1 MRSKLFAVFAALVFV
16 FAFSAA
22 GSAQTLTTDI
32 VFLKVGYIPINPVEF
47 DDNLMDVNSLDS
59 TGWAIQGEYNLN
71 FDSVWIG
78 FALEYQRLNTEY
90 DIEGTT
96 EKFKHC
102 NQFIQPMV
110 SLKLAALGGLYVG
123 AGLSGKYLIATE
135 TIEDDSTGPVIEY
148 EWEKKID
155 LWANGIIGYY
165 MPIGEAVFLDL
176 EGRFGYNLTN
186 DQFTKY
192 EDVSGDIDVKS
203 SYDLAF
209 YVGIGTRARASDY

>member
-1 MRSKLFAVFAALVFV
+1 
-16 FAFSAA
+16 
-22 GSAQTLTTDI
+22 
-32 VFLKVGYIPINPVEF
+32 
-47 DDNLMDVNSLDS
+47 
-59 TGWAIQGEYNLN
+59 
-71 FDSVWIG
+71 
-78 FALEYQRLNTEY
+78 
-90 DIEGTT
+90 
-96 EKFKHC
+96 
-102 NQFIQPMV
+102 MV

-135 TIEDDSTGPVIEY
+135 TVEDDSTVPATEY

-192 EDVSGDIDVKS
+192 EDVSGDFDVKS
-203 SYDLAF
+203 SYDIAF

>member
-1 MRSKLFAVFAALVFV
+1 MRSKLIAVFSALVFV

-22 GSAQTLTTDI
+22 GGAQTLTSDI
-32 VFLKVGYIPINPVEF
+32 VFLKVGYIPVGSVEF
-47 DDNLMDVNSLDS
+47 DDNLMDVNGLDLA
-59 TGWAIQGEYNLN
+59 GLAIQGEYNLN
-71 FDSVWIG
+71 FDNLWIG

-135 TIEDDSTGPVIEY
+135 TVEDDSTVPATEY

-192 EDVSGDIDVKS
+192 EDVSGDIDIKS
-203 SYDLAF
+203 SYDIAF